1 MRRAGP
7 NEAGG
12 LFWASASTPYSP
24 KSFIKPPT
32 PTVSPPLSSSSL
44 SCIPVPHVQ
53 PRTEGRVLV
62 RQPLHWCPDTLVPQS
77 EGGPQLQPILW
88 RPRPGTAHCPAEID
102 APSGRCTGSQT
113 RRVKSECKCGVHVC
127 NSVLVC
133 VCIFEIV

>member
-1 MRRAGP
+1 MRHAGP

-12 LFWASASTPYSP
+12 LFWGSASTPYSP

-32 PTVSPPLSSSSL
+32 PTISPPLSSSSL

-77 EGGPQLQPILW
+77 EGGPQLQPILRW
-88 RPRPGTAHCPAEID
+88 SRAGTAHRPAEID
-102 APSGRCTGSQT
+102 APSVRCPGSQT
-113 RRVKSECKCGVHVC
+113 RSVKASARAMCMCVI
-127 NSVLVC
+127 LYMYVC
-133 VCIFEIV
+133 VFSK